1 MGTPETIAAEPRS
14 YTGQFLKELLV
25 RRPGKRAQAAE

>member
-1 MGTPETIAAEPRS
+1 MGTPEATAAEPRS
-14 YTGQFLKELLV
+14 NTGQFLKELLS